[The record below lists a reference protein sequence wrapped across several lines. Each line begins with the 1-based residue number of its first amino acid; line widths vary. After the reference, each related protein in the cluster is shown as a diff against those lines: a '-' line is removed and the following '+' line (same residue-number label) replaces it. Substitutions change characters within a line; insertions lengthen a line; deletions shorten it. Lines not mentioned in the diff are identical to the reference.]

1 MENKLQKQTTEIGQS
16 WKNSVADLKQGI
28 ARPKTAELALNNN
41 SPSLV
46 LIKKE
51 FGEEELLIYVS
62 ELLTDCVLSFNIGKT
77 MNAEQIKLTAE
88 YIAEDYY
95 FLKPEELKYCFA
107 QAQKGVYGKIYDR
120 IDTSIIFEWFDKYIE
135 ERMGS
140 VEKNNQN
147 KTNEFKSQ
155 DYKNASSQTIL
166 PALKEVVENKKKVHQ
181 NEEKTPKKAELDL
194 SNKIMKEFDELFDE
208 QNEFDKG
215 GFRMVKYKGKDYSG
229 SEYLDIRLGEI

>member
-1 MENKLQKQTTEIGQS
+1 
-16 WKNSVADLKQGI
+16 
-28 ARPKTAELALNNN
+28 
-41 SPSLV
+41 V

-215 GFRMVKYKGKDYSG
+215 GFRMVKYKGKEYSG

>member
-1 MENKLQKQTTEIGQS
+1 
-16 WKNSVADLKQGI
+16 
-28 ARPKTAELALNNN
+28 
-41 SPSLV
+41 
-46 LIKKE
+46 
-51 FGEEELLIYVS
+51 
-62 ELLTDCVLSFNIGKT
+62 
-77 MNAEQIKLTAE
+77 
-88 YIAEDYY
+88 
-95 FLKPEELKYCFA
+95 
-107 QAQKGVYGKIYDR
+107 
-120 IDTSIIFEWFDKYIE
+120 
-135 ERMGS
+135 MGS

-215 GFRMVKYKGKDYSG
+215 GFRMVKYKGKEYSG

>member
-1 MENKLQKQTTEIGQS
+1 M
-16 WKNSVADLKQGI
+16 
-28 ARPKTAELALNNN
+28 
-41 SPSLV
+41 

-215 GFRMVKYKGKDYSG
+215 GFRMVKYKGKEYSG